1 MHTPNHRS
9 RVSAASYKTAGS
21 TPIRETLGSFL
32 NFHHPIPQTPEEMQ
46 LNNPITNDA
55 DYTDNSYNQ
64 FINNVHSINQTYD
77 AVTQNSIFDP
87 TVSQDIDFTTLFG
100 ADQSNV
106 SETAATV
113 KNNSAAAPSPPMKVS
128 KKNKTKKP
136 SISSSVASSAS
147 FSKQRASS
155 SSTTSSSS
163 SQQQQQQIMSPL
175 KKRLSS
181 KRSSTKGMGTAVKRI
196 RMSDYAIDS
205 GSSSSSDESD
215 KNSSDDE
222 EDVKKNDVI
231 VLEKNNVAKNNVTHL
246 VVNDDAERI
255 LIKPKSRGRYAKKMC
270 VSSAL
275 KPVHVE
281 KPTPSDPATETIFN
295 EIITKT
301 KNKISNDN
309 NRLFT
314 SHMLDTS
321 YYMFIV
327 SKSSNADEVYTL
339 RYINCVHSVHNEY
352 TAHHM
357 HHDRFVLIVTLERY
371 RFMISYKLLLDMKI
385 EIPIQDQ
392 FSEKQLTDNNKNLC
406 IFEEV
411 KDFKFMSLLI
421 NTFRLDQV
429 YIQGKISLL
438 LASVGEKKARVVH
451 EQLTQMIDTKV
462 LFTLP
467 LSITKKEAPNQ
478 EELKKYDMSLYVDDI
493 IKYTAGLRFK
503 KMADDDDDGDENK
516 LSRAQIVNAVTQS
529 LSFWYE
535 NKQGSKNKTKT
546 NAAAAAAA
554 EKSSFTYKYGCITR
568 QFYDPSQKGVKKL
581 YKVKKENGSA
591 KLIENYLNACKERFE
606 NHSFILITT
615 KSDERITIV
624 KKGMEFLW
632 ITSVIKDIIVT
643 DIINKYKMY
652 NHYIYNLNNGSRK
665 EINIRHNGM
674 IKLLS
679 NYTGDRLTLNETNS
693 IAVNKFGCNFE
704 KVIFDKKSAQNTE

>member
-46 LNNPITNDA
+46 LNNNPLTNDA

-113 KNNSAAAPSPPMKVS
+113 KNNSAVAPSPPMKVS

-136 SISSSVASSAS
+136 SNSSSVASSAS

-155 SSTTSSSS
+155 SSSSQ
-163 SQQQQQQIMSPL
+163 QQQQQQIMSPL

-205 GSSSSSDESD
+205 SSSSDESD
-215 KNSSDDE
+215 DKNSSSDDE
-222 EDVKKNDVI
+222 EYVKKNDVI

-327 SKSSNADEVYTL
+327 SKSANADEVYTL

-411 KDFKFMSLLI
+411 KDFRFMSLLI

-438 LASVGEKKARVVH
+438 LASVGEKKARVIH

-503 KMADDDDDGDENK
+503 KMANDDDENK

-535 NKQGSKNKTKT
+535 NKQGGKNKTKT
-546 NAAAAAAA
+546 NAAAA

-568 QFYDPSQKGVKKL
+568 QFYDPAQKGVKKL

-632 ITSVIKDIIVT
+632 ITSVIKDIVVT
-643 DIINKYKMY
+643 DIIKKYKMY

-693 IAVNKFGCNFE
+693 IAVNKFGCNLE

>member
-46 LNNPITNDA
+46 LTNPITNDA

-113 KNNSAAAPSPPMKVS
+113 KNNSAVAPSPPMKVS

-136 SISSSVASSAS
+136 SNSSSVASSS
-147 FSKQRASS
+147 SLSKQR
-155 SSTTSSSS
+155 SSSS
-163 SQQQQQQIMSPL
+163 SQQQQIMSPL

-205 GSSSSSDESD
+205 SSSGSSSDESD

-222 EDVKKNDVI
+222 EYVKKNDVI
-231 VLEKNNVAKNNVTHL
+231 VLEKNNVAKNNVTHM

-327 SKSSNADEVYTL
+327 SKSSNADEIYTL

-411 KDFKFMSLLI
+411 KDFRFMSLLI

-451 EQLTQMIDTKV
+451 ERLTQMIDTKV

-503 KMADDDDDGDENK
+503 KMTNDDDENK

-535 NKQGSKNKTKT
+535 NKQSGKNKPKT
-546 NAAAAAAA
+546 NSAAAA

-568 QFYDPSQKGVKKL
+568 QFYDPAQKGVKKL

-632 ITSVIKDIIVT
+632 ITSVIKDIVVT
-643 DIINKYKMY
+643 DIIKKYKMY
-652 NHYIYNLNNGSRK
+652 NHYIYNLNSGSRK

-693 IAVNKFGCNFE
+693 IAVNKFGCNLE